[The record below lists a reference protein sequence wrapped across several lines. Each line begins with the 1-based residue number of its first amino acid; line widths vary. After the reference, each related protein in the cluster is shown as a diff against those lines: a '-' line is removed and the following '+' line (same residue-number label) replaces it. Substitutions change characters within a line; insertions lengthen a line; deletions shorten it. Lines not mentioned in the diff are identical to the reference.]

1 MYLDLCKFSFRLV
14 KDENW
19 PEDVA
24 KCPLSCADL
33 GWLGREVPEFWPYFS
48 NGKQKFGGAIKA
60 KWFLGLWKFMTDA
73 N

>member
-24 KCPLSCADL
+24 KCPLSCAEL
-33 GWLGREVPEFWPYFS
+33 GWLDREAPEFCHFS
-48 NGKQKFGGAIKA
+48 LMESKSLEAPLKQSGF
-60 KWFLGLWKFMTDA
+60 
-73 N
+73 